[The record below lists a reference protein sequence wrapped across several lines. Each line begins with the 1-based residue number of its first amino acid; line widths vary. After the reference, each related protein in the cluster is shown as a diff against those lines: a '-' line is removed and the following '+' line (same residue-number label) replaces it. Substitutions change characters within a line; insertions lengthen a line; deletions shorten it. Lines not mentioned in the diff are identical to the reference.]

1 MGGRAEPQRPH
12 SAVTIPCQVPT
23 PPGPSPA
30 QAKAHAHP
38 HRTRTAPRRPA
49 REGPAGLVAPPVP
62 EPGCCSSRT
71 PGIKMGFARSL
82 GS

>member
-38 HRTRTAPRRPA
+38 HSHPH
-49 REGPAGLVAPPVP
+49 
-62 EPGCCSSRT
+62 RT
-71 PGIKMGFARSL
+71 PPPHQGGASWA
-82 GS
+82 GCPSGA